1 MKQNIKI
8 TKTKVK
14 NKSSAENSLS
24 SKFGKVPYESE
35 NVAMF
40 RGDRLEGK
48 FVSKNVINLF
58 RKNLSSAQIFLLS
71 KRLKLVPTA
80 NKIDQAKLKRELEEY
95 G

>member
-48 FVSKNVINLF
+48 FVSKNVI
-58 RKNLSSAQIFLLS
+58 
-71 KRLKLVPTA
+71 T
-80 NKIDQAKLKRELEEY
+80 
-95 G
+95 